1 MKKKLIVIT
10 VDMICTDEYESVW
23 VLCRDKISN
32 IIKIEYES
40 YKNEILSIGC
50 NQHEIT
56 GLDRED
62 KIEGHVTGAVYTF
75 VIEYN
80 QNTELNL
87 PKINQMNEILHDL
100 ISALLY
106 DGMDSKFECLSI
118 SMSDISGIS

>member
-23 VLCRDKISN
+23 ELCRDKISS

-62 KIEGHVTGAVYTF
+62 KIEGPVTGAIYTF

-80 QNTELNL
+80 PNTDLII
-87 PKINQMNEILHDL
+87 PKINQMNENLYEL
-100 ISALLY
+100 ISALLC

-118 SMSDISGIS
+118 NTFDINGIS